1 MVEKKSQ
8 EALAEND
15 ETQSQ
20 PNIKLEVCLQL
31 GWGLEGEGRCQGW
44 GERNF
49 NCNCLAC

>member
-20 PNIKLEVCLQL
+20 PNIKLDVCLPPAVGAAERREMPGL
-31 GWGLEGEGRCQGW
+31 GREK
-44 GERNF
+44 F
-49 NCNCLAC
+49 